1 MGMIVTC
8 PKCSSSYARV
18 LLGETPRCRCGQ
30 LLPLDAVAPR
40 FVDREGLQEEEAN
53 IREITRMAE
62 QVSFLIVATDCPKV
76 DIEIKRAELKRRCRT
91 LFPDK
96 MDLYEMIYTSRFK
109 RLWEQFRQA

>member
-1 MGMIVTC
+1 MIVTC

-18 LLGETPRCRCGQ
+18 LLADPPRCRCGQ
-30 LLPLDAVAPR
+30 LLVLDDAAPQ
-40 FVDREGLQEEEAN
+40 FVDREGLLEEEEN

-62 QVSFLIVATDCPKV
+62 LVSFLIVATDCPKV
-76 DIEIKRAELKRRCRT
+76 DIEIKRAELKRRCRA

-96 MDLYEMIYTSRFK
+96 MHVYEMIYASRFN